1 MIYISNA
8 DDFGAIMRILVND
21 NDLKNLMNI
30 PVGEQTN
37 FGLLVQKYFL
47 QTYISE
53 EFTDD
58 GVCRLLIR
66 SAPQTDTNNPYIK
79 FNGLIIE
86 IYVPKSKDLV
96 SGFQTRINQISDRL
110 QIIFNHIYVNDN
122 KLIFKRGH
130 ELPSATRYFKRY
142 FTLYEYK
149 KIYK

>member
-1 MIYISNA
+1 LGNA
-8 DDFGAIMRILVND
+8 ADFGAIMRILVND

-30 PVGEQTN
+30 PISDQTN
-37 FGLLVQKYFL
+37 YGLLIQKYFL

-66 SAPQTDTNNPYIK
+66 SSPQSDTNNPYVK

-96 SGFQTRINQISDRL
+96 EGFQTRINQISDRL
-110 QIIFNHIYVNDN
+110 QSIFNHVYINDN
-122 KLIFKRGH
+122 KLIFNKGH
-130 ELPSATRYFKRY
+130 DLPSATRYFKRH
-142 FTLYEYK
+142 FTSYEYK